1 MSVPRFIGQRAAP
14 PLEDFVREARPSG
27 VDLDA
32 RRVVGYGISELPP
45 PSGDTEHSDGGPQD
59 PNTVYVQS
67 LPPERQQEFQVAL
80 FGRDD
85 QRVVAELSDG
95 STVSVNAGGCL
106 SDVRIELYG
115 DLETWL
121 YLDHVTNNL
130 GGEAG
135 NRMRADDRYEA
146 VHDRWRSCMQGRG
159 FDYPTPDDARTAVAE
174 LHAGSS
180 VDRQSLLAQEIQIAV
195 ADGECDLE
203 AGLSDTVD
211 RLRQAYRAQ
220 LEEDRFGEI
229 LGFQE
234 LQREAIDRAEDL
246 LR

>member
-1 MSVPRFIGQRAAP
+1 
-14 PLEDFVREARPSG
+14 
-27 VDLDA
+27 
-32 RRVVGYGISELPP
+32 
-45 PSGDTEHSDGGPQD
+45 
-59 PNTVYVQS
+59 
-67 LPPERQQEFQVAL
+67 VAL
-80 FGRDD
+80 
-85 QRVVAELSDG
+85 VH
-95 STVSVNAGGCL
+95 AG
-106 SDVRIELYG
+106 
-115 DLETWL
+115 
-121 YLDHVTNNL
+121 
-130 GGEAG
+130 A
-135 NRMRADDRYEA
+135 
-146 VHDRWRSCMQGRG
+146 G